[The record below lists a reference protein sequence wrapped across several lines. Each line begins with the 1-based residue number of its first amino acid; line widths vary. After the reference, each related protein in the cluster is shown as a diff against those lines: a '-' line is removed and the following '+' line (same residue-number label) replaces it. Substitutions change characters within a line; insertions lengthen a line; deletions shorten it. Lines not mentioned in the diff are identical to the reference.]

1 MGSLTTAENQ
11 MNLDLHSLNRRNAL
25 KGLGLSALSL
35 PLVSQVPHL
44 QAKNDSSST
53 KPKQRVIFMFSPN
66 GTIPKHFWPEKDG
79 EDFELK
85 TITRPLEP
93 FRDRLLFLKRLHNK
107 VRGDGD
113 NHMRGMS
120 CLLTGVEL
128 FPGNIQGGSDTPAGW
143 PKGISIDHEI
153 SNFLQAKEE
162 TRTRFGV
169 LHFGVGVLDKAD
181 PWTRMSYAGPNQP
194 VAPLGDPYE
203 AYRKLYGNVREK
215 KQINSILD
223 DLKTDLS
230 QVADKLSPND
240 RKLLVEH
247 SLLVDRMGKEFSRSD
262 NLKNL
267 AGKPPRLEEG
277 VENLNDNLPTLSR
290 MQVDLLV
297 NSFVNDFTR
306 VATLQFTKSVGQA
319 KMSWLDINERHHTLS
334 HEPDKNKDAYEKLI
348 RINTWF
354 AEELAYLLKKLEST
368 PEPGHS
374 GSMLDHT
381 LVVWTN
387 ELGKGNSHTLN
398 DIPFLLAGGG
408 FGFKMGR
415 SLSCENNPHNRL
427 LLSLAHAVGH
437 PLKSFGNPKLSA
449 GGPLDLG

>member
-1 MGSLTTAENQ
+1 
-11 MNLDLHSLNRRNAL
+11 MNLDLHNLNRRNAL

-35 PLVSQVPHL
+35 PLISQVPHL
-44 QAKNDSSST
+44 HAKDASSSP
-53 KPKQRVIFMFSPN
+53 KAKQRVIFMFSPN
-66 GTIPKHFWPEKDG
+66 GTIPKHFWPDTEG

-85 TITRPLEP
+85 SITKPLEP
-93 FRDRLLFLKRLHNK
+93 FRDRLLFLKSLHNK

-120 CLLTGVEL
+120 CLLTGIEL

-143 PKGISIDHEI
+143 AKGISIDHEI
-153 SNFLQAKEE
+153 ANFLQSREE
-162 TRTRFGV
+162 TQTRFGV

-215 KQINSILD
+215 KQVRSILD
-223 DLKTDLS
+223 DLKSDLS
-230 QVADKLSPND
+230 QVAGKLSAND

-247 SLLVDRMGKEFSRSD
+247 TRLVDRMDKEFSQAD
-262 NLKNL
+262 HLKDL
-267 AGKPPRLEEG
+267 ASKPPSLQEG

-290 MQVDLLV
+290 MQIDLLV
-297 NSFVNDFTR
+297 NSFVNDFSR

-319 KMSWLDINERHHTLS
+319 KMNWLDIEQRHHTLS

-374 GSMLDHT
+374 GSMLDNT

-387 ELGKGNSHTLN
+387 ELGKGNSHTL
-398 DIPFLLAGGG
+398 DHIPFLLAGGG
-408 FGFKMGR
+408 FGFNMGR
-415 SLSCENNPHNRL
+415 SLSCENSPHNRL
-427 LLSLAHAVGH
+427 LLNLAHAVGH
-437 PLKSFGNPKLSA
+437 PLKTFGNPKLCE
-449 GGPLDLG
+449 GGPLNLT

>member
-1 MGSLTTAENQ
+1 MKRNPY
-11 MNLDLHSLNRRNAL
+11 NLNRRNAL

-35 PLVSQVPHL
+35 PLLSQVPHL
-44 QAKNDSSST
+44 QAKDVAISS
-53 KPKQRVIFMFSPN
+53 KAKQRIIFMFSPN
-66 GTIPKHFWPEKDG
+66 GTIPEHFWPKQTGD
-79 EDFELK
+79 DFELQS
-85 TITRPLEP
+85 ITKPLEP
-93 FRDRLLFLKRLHNK
+93 FRDRLLFLKNLHNK

-120 CLLTGVEL
+120 CLLTGIEL
-128 FPGNIQGGSDTPAGW
+128 FPGNIQGGSDSPAGW
-143 PKGISIDHEI
+143 PMGISIDHEI
-153 SNFLQAKEE
+153 SNFLQSREE

-203 AYRKLYGNVREK
+203 AYRKLYGNAREK
-215 KQINSILD
+215 KQIHSILD
-223 DLKTDLS
+223 DLKSDFS
-230 QVADKLSPND
+230 QVADKLSSND

-247 SLLVDRMGKEFSRSD
+247 STLVDRMEKEFSVSD
-262 NLKNL
+262 NLTDL
-267 AGKPPRLEEG
+267 PAKPPLLDDG
-277 VENLNDNLPTLSR
+277 VENLNDNLPSLSR
-290 MQVDLLV
+290 MQIDMLV

-319 KMSWLDINERHHTLS
+319 KMSWLDIDEKHHTLS
-334 HEPDKNKDAYEKLI
+334 HEPDKNKDAYEKLV

-354 AEELAYLLKKLEST
+354 AEELAYLLQKLEST
-368 PEPGHS
+368 PEPGQT
-374 GSMLDHT
+374 GSMLDNT

-408 FGFKMGR
+408 FGFRMGQ
-415 SLSCENNPHNRL
+415 SISCENSAHNRL

-437 PLKSFGNPKLSA
+437 PIDTFGNPGLCK
-449 GGPLDLG
+449 GGTLDLS